1 MTTIPYELGL
11 CEVAEGVY
19 AYLQPDGSWGFSNAG
34 LVTSSGE
41 SLLVDTLF
49 DLKLTR
55 AMLAAMEAVT
65 VDAPISTVVNTHA
78 NGDHCYGNQLLG
90 GARIISSAHTATE
103 MIELPAS
110 ALHALKGL
118 DLGEVGNRF
127 VEEAFGAFEFGD
139 ISLVSPTETFS
150 GSLTVTIGDR
160 EIELIEVGPA
170 HTGGDVIVHVP
181 DSATVFTGDILFIGS
196 TPIIWAGPTANW
208 LSACD
213 RIRQLHPTVVVPGHG
228 PVAGVDALAS
238 LEGYFN
244 WLHGEA
250 SARAHAGMSALDAA
264 FDIELGEYA
273 EWLDSERIVINVDS
287 IFAELVPGHERLDAL
302 TMMKELGR
310 YRASRG

>member
-11 CEVAEGVY
+11 YEVADRVY

-34 LVTSSGE
+34 LVTSSTE

-55 AMLAAMEAVT
+55 AMLAAMAVVT
-65 VDAPISTVVNTHA
+65 TDAPISTVVNTHA
-78 NGDHCYGNQLLG
+78 NGDHCYGNQLVD
-90 GARIISSAHTATE
+90 GARIISSAGTAAE
-103 MIELPAS
+103 MTELPAS
-110 ALHALKGL
+110 ALHALKSV

-139 ISLVSPTETFS
+139 IDLSPPTETFN
-150 GSLTVTIGDR
+150 GSLTVTVGDR

-181 DSATVFTGDILFIGS
+181 DAATVFTGDILFIGS

-213 RIRQLHPTVVVPGHG
+213 RIRQLAPSVVVPGHG
-228 PVAGVDALAS
+228 PVARVDALGP
-238 LEGYFN
+238 LEEYFK
-244 WLHGEA
+244 WLHSEA
-250 SARAHAGMSALDAA
+250 SARARAGMSALDAA
-264 FDIELGEYA
+264 YDIELGEYA
-273 EWLDSERIVINVDS
+273 GWLDCERIVINVDA
-287 IFAELVPGHERLDAL
+287 IFAEVVPGHKRLDVL

-310 YRASRG
+310 FQASRG